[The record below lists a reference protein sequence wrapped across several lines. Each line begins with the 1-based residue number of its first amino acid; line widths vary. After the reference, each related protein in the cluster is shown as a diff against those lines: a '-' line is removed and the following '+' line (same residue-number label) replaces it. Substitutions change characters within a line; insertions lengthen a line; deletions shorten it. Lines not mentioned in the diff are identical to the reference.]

1 MSDGSNLP
9 GLPADWQA
17 SVAGDELLIGGVPV
31 SRLAARVG
39 QTPFFAYDR
48 VRITRRVTEVRA
60 ALPSTVDLHYS
71 LKANPMPALVGH
83 LAGLVDGF
91 DVASAGEMKLALDAG
106 MVPERIDFAG
116 PGKSDAELRQA
127 AASGVI
133 VSLEGQGEPERLHAA
148 GLAVGCRPKVLVR
161 VNPAFDVRAGGLRMG
176 GGAKPF
182 GIDEEDVP
190 AVLRRIAALD
200 LDLEGFHLYWGS
212 QSLDAARIAEAQ
224 EQAITAFLKLADLA
238 PQPPRLFNLGGGFGI
253 PYAPG
258 DAALDGAA
266 AARSVADGAARLTRH
281 LPEARLILE
290 LGRYLVGEAGVYVCR
305 VLDRKVSRGEVFL
318 VTDGGLHH
326 HLAASGNFGQVVR
339 RNYPVTVATRQ
350 AGGPRET
357 ATIVGR
363 LCTPLDVLARKA
375 ELAVAEP
382 GDLIAI
388 FQSGAYAAS
397 ASPAGFLSHGAAPE
411 ILV

>member
-1 MSDGSNLP
+1 VTDASTSPTLP
-9 GLPADWQA
+9 GDWGTA
-17 SVAGDELLIGGVPV
+17 IAGSELCIGGIPV
-31 SRLAARVG
+31 SRLAARAG
-39 QTPFFAYDR
+39 GTPFFAYDR
-48 VRITRRVTEVRA
+48 VRIARRVAELRRDVPPTI
-60 ALPSTVDLHYS
+60 DLHYS

-91 DVASAGEMKLALDAG
+91 DVASAGEMKIALDAG
-106 MVPERIDFAG
+106 MAPDSVGFAG

-127 AASGVI
+127 AAAGVI
-133 VSLEGQGEPERLHAA
+133 ISLEGQGEPERLHAA
-148 GLAVGCRPKVLVR
+148 GLAVGCRPKALVR
-161 VNPAFDVRAGGLRMG
+161 VNPAFEVRAGGLRMG

-182 GIDEEDVP
+182 GIDEEQVP
-190 AVLRRIAALD
+190 ALLRRIAALD
-200 LDLEGFHLYWGS
+200 LDLAGFHLYWGS

-224 EQAITAFLKLADLA
+224 SQAVSVFLTLADQA
-238 PQPPRLFNLGGGFGI
+238 PQPPRILNMGGGFGI
-253 PYAPG
+253 PYALG
-258 DAALDGAA
+258 DTALDAA
-266 AARSVADGAARLTRH
+266 AAAQGLAAGAARLAAQ
-281 LPEARLILE
+281 LPDARLVLE

-326 HLAASGNFGQVVR
+326 HLAASGNFGQIVR
-339 RNYPVTVATRQ
+339 RNYPVAVATRL
-350 AGGPRET
+350 GGDRTET

-375 ELAVAEP
+375 EIAVAEP

-388 FQSGAYAAS
+388 FQSGAYGAS
-397 ASPAGFLSHGAAPE
+397 ASPAGFLSHGAPIE

>member
-1 MSDGSNLP
+1 MSDGPS
-9 GLPADWQA
+9 LPADWRA
-17 SVAGDELLIGGVPV
+17 SVADGELCIGGIPV

-48 VRITRRVTEVRA
+48 ARITRRVAELRA
-60 ALPSTVDLHYS
+60 ELPATVDLHYS

-106 MVPERIDFAG
+106 MAPERVDFAG
-116 PGKSDAELRQA
+116 PGKSDAELSQA
-127 AASGVI
+127 AASGIVI
-133 VSLEGQGEPERLHAA
+133 SLEGQGEPERLHAA
-148 GLAVGCRPKVLVR
+148 GLAVGYRPKVLVR

-212 QSLDAARIAEAQ
+212 QSLDAERIAEAQ
-224 EQAITAFLKLADLA
+224 EQAVTAFLKLADLA
-238 PQPPRLFNLGGGFGI
+238 PTPPRLFNLGGGFGI
-253 PYAPG
+253 PYASG
-258 DAALDGAA
+258 DAPLDLVA
-266 AARSVADGAARLTRH
+266 AARSVGAGAARLTRQ
-281 LPEARLILE
+281 LPKARLILE

-305 VLDRKVSRGEVFL
+305 VLDRKLSRGEVFL

-326 HLAASGNFGQVVR
+326 HLAASGNFGQAMK
-339 RNYPVTVATRQ
+339 RNYPVAVATRPA
-350 AGGPRET
+350 AGPGET
-357 ATIVGR
+357 ATVVGR

-375 ELAVAEP
+375 KLAVAEP

>member
-1 MSDGSNLP
+1 MSAGVVLP
-9 GLPADWQA
+9 GDWA
-17 SVAGDELLIGGVPV
+17 SSIVDGELAIGGIPV
-31 SRLAARVG
+31 RRLAARVG

-48 VRITRRVTEVRA
+48 ARITRRATELRA
-60 ALPSTVDLHYS
+60 ALPATVDLHYS

-83 LAGLVDGF
+83 LAALVQGF

-106 MVPERIDFAG
+106 MAPDRVDFAG
-116 PGKSDAELRQA
+116 PGKSDAELAQA
-127 AASGVI
+127 AAAGII
-133 VSLEGQGEPERLHAA
+133 VSLEGAGEPERLHAA
-148 GLAVGCRPKVLVR
+148 GLAVGCRPRVMIR

-182 GIDEEDVP
+182 GIDEDAVP
-190 AVLRRIAALD
+190 DMLRRVAVLD
-200 LDLEGFHLYWGS
+200 LAFEGFHLYWGS

-224 EQAITAFLKLADLA
+224 DQAMTAFLKLADLA
-238 PQPPRLFNLGGGFGI
+238 PTPPRLFNLGGGFGI
-253 PYAPG
+253 PYATG
-258 DAALDGAA
+258 DVPLDAA
-266 AARSVADGAARLTRH
+266 AACAGVAAAAERLTRQ

-339 RNYPVTVATRQ
+339 RNYPVAIATRIGD
-350 AGGPRET
+350 AAMET
-357 ATIVGR
+357 ATIAGR
-363 LCTPLDVLARKA
+363 LCTPIDVLARKA
-375 ELAVAEP
+375 TLAVAGP
-382 GDLIAI
+382 GDLIAV
-388 FQSGAYAAS
+388 FQSGAYGAS
-397 ASPAGFLSHGAAPE
+397 ASPAGFLGHGAAPE

>member
-48 VRITRRVTEVRA
+48 ARITRRVTEVRA

-238 PQPPRLFNLGGGFGI
+238 PMPPRLFNLGGGFGI

-350 AGGPRET
+350 AGRPRET

>member
-1 MSDGSNLP
+1 MSDGSNLSA
-9 GLPADWQA
+9 LPADWQA

-48 VRITRRVTEVRA
+48 SRITRRVTEVRA

-238 PQPPRLFNLGGGFGI
+238 PMPPRLFNLGGGFGI

>member
-1 MSDGSNLP
+1 MSDAGKRP
-9 GLPADWQA
+9 ALPADWQS
-17 SVAGDELLIGGVPV
+17 SVEGGELRIGGIPV
-31 SRLAARVG
+31 RRLAERVG
-39 QTPFFAYDR
+39 ATPFFAYDR
-48 VRITRRVTEVRA
+48 ARITQRVTELRR
-60 ALPSTVDLHYS
+60 ALPATIDLHYS

-91 DVASAGEMKLALDAG
+91 DVASAGEMKIALDAG
-106 MVPERIDFAG
+106 MASGRIDFAG

-127 AASGVI
+127 AAAGIVI
-133 VSLEGQGEPERLHAA
+133 SLEGQGEPERLHAA

-176 GGAKPF
+176 GGAKAF

-190 AVLRRIAALD
+190 AVLQRIAALD

-212 QSLDAARIAEAQ
+212 QSLDAARIADAQ
-224 EQAITAFLKLADLA
+224 EQAVSAFLKLADLA
-238 PQPPRLFNLGGGFGI
+238 PTPPRLFNLGGGFGI
-253 PYAPG
+253 PYAIG
-258 DAALDGAA
+258 DAPLDMAA
-266 AARSVADGAARLTRH
+266 AAGSVAAGAARLTQR
-281 LPEARLILE
+281 LPDARLILE

-339 RNYPVTVATRQ
+339 RNYPVAIATRM
-350 AGGPRET
+350 ADGPSET
-357 ATIVGR
+357 ATIAGR

-375 ELAVAEP
+375 ELAVAQA
-382 GDLIAI
+382 GDLVAV
-388 FQSGAYAAS
+388 FQSGAYGAS

>member
-1 MSDGSNLP
+1 MSDGPS
-9 GLPADWQA
+9 LPADWRA
-17 SVAGDELLIGGVPV
+17 SVADGELCIGGIPV

-48 VRITRRVTEVRA
+48 ARITRRVAELRA
-60 ALPSTVDLHYS
+60 ELPATVDLHYS

-106 MVPERIDFAG
+106 MAPERVDFAG
-116 PGKSDAELRQA
+116 PGKSDAELSQA
-127 AASGVI
+127 AASGIVI
-133 VSLEGQGEPERLHAA
+133 SLEGQGEPERLHAA

-212 QSLDAARIAEAQ
+212 QSLDAERIAEAQ
-224 EQAITAFLKLADLA
+224 EQAVTAFLKLADLA
-238 PQPPRLFNLGGGFGI
+238 PTPPRLFNLGGGFGI
-253 PYAPG
+253 PYASG
-258 DAALDGAA
+258 DAPLDLVA
-266 AARSVADGAARLTRH
+266 AARSVGAGAARLTRQ

-305 VLDRKVSRGEVFL
+305 VLDRKLSRGEVFL

-326 HLAASGNFGQVVR
+326 HLAASGNFGQAMK
-339 RNYPVTVATRQ
+339 RNYPVAVATRPA
-350 AGGPRET
+350 AGPGET
-357 ATIVGR
+357 ATVVGR

-375 ELAVAEP
+375 KLAVAQP

>member
-1 MSDGSNLP
+1 VSAGVVLP
-9 GLPADWQA
+9 GDWA
-17 SVAGDELLIGGVPV
+17 SSIVDGELAIGGIPV
-31 SRLAARVG
+31 RRLAARVG

-48 VRITRRVTEVRA
+48 ARITRRATELRA
-60 ALPSTVDLHYS
+60 ALPATVDLHYS

-83 LAGLVDGF
+83 LAALVQGF

-106 MVPERIDFAG
+106 MAPDRVDFAG
-116 PGKSDAELRQA
+116 PGKSDAELAQA
-127 AASGVI
+127 AAAGII
-133 VSLEGQGEPERLHAA
+133 VSLEGAGEPERLHAA
-148 GLAVGCRPKVLVR
+148 GLAVGCRPRVMIR

-182 GIDEEDVP
+182 GIDEDAVP
-190 AVLRRIAALD
+190 DMLRRVAVLD
-200 LDLEGFHLYWGS
+200 LAFEGFHLYWGS

-224 EQAITAFLKLADLA
+224 DQAMTAFLKLADLA
-238 PQPPRLFNLGGGFGI
+238 PTPPRLFNLGGGFGI
-253 PYAPG
+253 PYATG
-258 DAALDGAA
+258 DVPLDAA
-266 AARSVADGAARLTRH
+266 AACAGVAAAAERLTRQ

-339 RNYPVTVATRQ
+339 RNYPVAIATRIGD
-350 AGGPRET
+350 AAMET
-357 ATIVGR
+357 ATIAGR
-363 LCTPLDVLARKA
+363 LCTPIDVLARKA
-375 ELAVAEP
+375 TLAVAGP
-382 GDLIAI
+382 GDLIAV
-388 FQSGAYAAS
+388 FQSGAYGAS
-397 ASPAGFLSHGAAPE
+397 ASPAGFLGHGAAPE

>member
-1 MSDGSNLP
+1 MSDGPS
-9 GLPADWQA
+9 LPADWRA
-17 SVAGDELLIGGVPV
+17 SVADGELCIGGIPV

-48 VRITRRVTEVRA
+48 ARITRRVAELRA
-60 ALPSTVDLHYS
+60 ELPATVDLHYS

-106 MVPERIDFAG
+106 MAPDRIDFAG

-127 AASGVI
+127 AAAGIVI
-133 VSLEGQGEPERLHAA
+133 SLEGQGEPERLHAA

-200 LDLEGFHLYWGS
+200 LDLAGFHLYWGS

-224 EQAITAFLKLADLA
+224 EQAVTAFLKLADLA
-238 PQPPRLFNLGGGFGI
+238 PTPPRLFNLGGGFGI
-253 PYAPG
+253 PYAIG
-258 DAALDGAA
+258 DAPLDLAA
-266 AARSVADGAARLTRH
+266 AARSVGAGAARLTRQ
-281 LPEARLILE
+281 LPAARLILE

-305 VLDRKVSRGEVFL
+305 VLDRKLSRGEVFL

-326 HLAASGNFGQVVR
+326 HLAASGNFGQAMK
-339 RNYPVTVATRQ
+339 RNYPVAVATRP
-350 AGGPRET
+350 ATGPGEI
-357 ATIVGR
+357 ATVVGR

-375 ELAVAEP
+375 KLAVAQP

>member
-258 DAALDGAA
+258 DTALDGAA